1 MEQATNTQTT
11 EEPDQKYVRQRDIIP
26 ETILETPITLI
37 GAGAV
42 GGTTAFFLSKTGFC
56 NLRVYDDDKVEIY
69 NLPNSIYR
77 MLDIGKPK
85 VKALK
90 EIIQEFDGLEIMAM
104 NKKWDKQLIEGIF
117 ICSVDSM
124 ETRHNIWRTIK
135 RLRVKVPLYIDA
147 RMGAEVMRI
156 YAIDPIK
163 EDEVK
168 LYEKTLCPPENVEI
182 APCTAKATMYC
193 ASVIGG
199 IIVSLLKRRLL
210 EQERGVVEN
219 KKPTAREIIYDIS
232 GDDFLI
238 R

>member
-1 MEQATNTQTT
+1 MDIAINTQAT

-26 ETILETPITLI
+26 ETILETQITLI

-42 GGTTAFFLSKTGFC
+42 GGTTAFFLAKTGFY

-85 VKALK
+85 VEALK
-90 EIIQEFDGLEIMAM
+90 EIIKDFDGSEIIPM
-104 NKKWDKQLIEGIF
+104 NKKWDRMLIEGVF
-117 ICSVDSM
+117 ICSVDDM
-124 ETRHNIWRTIK
+124 ETRHKIWRTIK
-135 RLRVKVPLYIDA
+135 RLRVKVPIYIDA

-168 LYEKTLCPPENVEI
+168 LYEKTLCPSENVEV

-193 ASVIGG
+193 ASVIAG
-199 IIVSLLKRRLL
+199 IIVSVLKRRLI
-210 EQERGVVEN
+210 EQERPPSEN
-219 KKPTAREIIYDIS
+219 KKPAAKEIVYDIP
-232 GDDFLI
+232 GDDFFT